1 MLVIARVVDHTSSGT
16 NLSVVG
22 HKEFAPDPQS
32 DTETTSE
39 EGSPIPNVRPP
50 ISSTLSR
57 WNLSTKKGKRKL
69 RKVSSLFFASPNRF
83 NNLHEKVCSRI
94 PLWPLE
100 WSDDCPSFP

>member
-1 MLVIARVVDHTSSGT
+1 MLVFTRVADHTSSST
-16 NLSVVG
+16 DPSVVG

-39 EGSPIPNVRPP
+39 EGSPVPNVRLPM
-50 ISSTLSR
+50 SSTLSR

-69 RKVSSLFFASPNRF
+69 RKFSSLFFASPNRF

-94 PLWPLE
+94 PLWPFE
-100 WSDDCPSFP
+100 RSDDYPSFS